1 MFSVAAL
8 GDPFVESGPSDRIG
22 RPFGTIP
29 RLVQALDAV
38 GYRAALQHPRRARA
52 A

>member
-8 GDPFVESGPSDRIG
+8 GDPFVEAGPSDRIG

-29 RLVQALDAV
+29 AWCRRWTPSAIAP
-38 GYRAALQHPRRARA
+38 RQHPGGARA